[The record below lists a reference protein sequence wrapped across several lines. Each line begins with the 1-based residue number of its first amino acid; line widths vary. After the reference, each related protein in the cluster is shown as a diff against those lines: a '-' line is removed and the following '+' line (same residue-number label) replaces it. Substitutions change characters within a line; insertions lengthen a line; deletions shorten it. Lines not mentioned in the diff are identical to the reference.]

1 MNEQRNEGETST
13 KKRSISQRENFPP
26 SLSLSRLS
34 SFSSRQNIGVP
45 DAYYLELRGPVVTDP
60 LPSIRLLSD
69 GGRIPGPTETAV
81 LFHESGGGESGGGRE
96 EIR

>member
-1 MNEQRNEGETST
+1 MFPMRI
-13 KKRSISQRENFPP
+13 ISNYE
-26 SLSLSRLS
+26 
-34 SFSSRQNIGVP
+34 
-45 DAYYLELRGPVVTDP
+45 APVVTDP